1 MYRSVTRS
9 IQVTVRPIY
18 LDGESDPEAG
28 RWVWAYTIEII
39 NMGPETVCLRARH
52 WRITDA
58 KGRTEEVCGPGVVGE
73 QPVLAPGERYEYTS
87 GCPLSTPS
95 GIMVGSYRMES
106 ETGEA
111 FEVAIPAF
119 SLDLPDARRT
129 VN

>member
-1 MYRSVTRS
+1 DPRQRSTSVIEEGRRRRPPERGCGGRQDAGPMYRSVTRS

-73 QPVLAPGERYEYTS
+73 QPVLAP
-87 GCPLSTPS
+87 
-95 GIMVGSYRMES
+95 
-106 ETGEA
+106 
-111 FEVAIPAF
+111 
-119 SLDLPDARRT
+119 
-129 VN
+129 